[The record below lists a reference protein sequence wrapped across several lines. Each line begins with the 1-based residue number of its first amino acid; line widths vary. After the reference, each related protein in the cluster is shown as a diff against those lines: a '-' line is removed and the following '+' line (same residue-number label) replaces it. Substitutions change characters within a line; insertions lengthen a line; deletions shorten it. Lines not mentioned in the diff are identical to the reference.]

1 MPVPGV
7 SPAAVVP
14 APAPGAP
21 PTAAV
26 GPGGTAPLPG
36 GVLSAPPAAIPAPS
50 IAGTVAPA
58 AVPVASEESGVLAEP
73 EQPFFSVML
82 LDGQPIEFPVEM
94 TGSEQDLG
102 HGPVI
107 LQPNGRGVET
117 TTHKYIAFDSG
128 EKALYDLVS
137 DPDGQNNIAID
148 PAQSAL
154 MQELSAKLANFPT
167 AVPSPNPV
175 EQTAPA
181 PMEAIPVPPTP
192 DIPKVA
198 VPAPISVTPVEPQP
212 TTDTPPVPL
221 PTNKP
226 VGILPPPLPKPS
238 EIKLPEPGLPPG
250 VGDSDGGEEFV
261 SAILPPPKPSATVP
275 AEIELPKPGL
285 PKPSEVPEL
294 KTPGKPIIPPP
305 LPKPTEKAS
314 EEGKKPPLPPLPK
327 NPEKGQESTELKKD
341 LLEAFDTD
349 GDGKISEEEKPTE
362 EQLQKF
368 TARRREKPIV
378 DPLDNKRKSRI
389 EAESAVKTAMRE
401 LEEARMRE
409 EMAEREE
416 LEAHKNTFEKSQRG
430 REQCDEEIS
439 KLKQTDQSRHE
450 KAEATIAKLKQEF
463 EHKEELIRHGVRNK
477 KAARL
482 EDEDRIRD
490 LDNDLANLH
499 EEDEE
504 KQRKAEEEDHRIAEE
519 RRVAKELYLERVR
532 AGEEEKEARLEDK
545 ARQEEGEESLKQELQ
560 GEEVQLQEKLRG
572 IKFEEDDEHSRVEH
586 TVEVLERNREKFI
599 SQENIE
605 DQEIR
610 DLTAKAEARRMAIT
624 NEKKVE
630 RRMAVAE
637 HEANLINL
645 ARAEE
650 KPGEEIAIDLKQS
663 SAADVES
670 PSPPEIESKAGKPV
684 LPTPEL
690 IPVEVKALSP
700 TLPALPIPV
709 IAEGKAAKPNLPPL
723 PASVKRKSGD
733 EDVVLPAIIEPGS
746 KSSLPVIVGDDE
758 KPAFPV
764 AEFSVPANELVL
776 EEKQEKKGKL
786 FGKLFGDK
794 NKDQPES
801 VVPGL
806 PPLPEPKTGGFEPDL
821 PPLPKPVTEGPEPN
835 LPPLPIAGLAPAK
848 TAADIPA
855 LPPLPS
861 AKAELPPLPR
871 GQEKDS
877 TGELERKTLERKLE
891 RIADDRAERMN
902 ESVAIEPSVL
912 SLPKPKVAGDLPPLP
927 SKARG
932 PKPEVSV
939 PPKPAVL
946 PTPRVSSEGLPPLP
960 SAGGDKTA
968 LPPLPKPGVGP
979 SLPKPTGLAG
989 GLPPLAS
996 VGGDKTALPQLP
1008 KLGAAPSLP
1017 KSDGLAGGLPPLPSA
1032 GGAKIALPQLPKP
1045 GAAPSLPKPDGLAG
1059 GLPPLP
1065 SAGGDELGLPPLPKP
1080 GDTPGGLPPLPG
1092 KDK

>member
-1 MPVPGV
+1 MSEGQPPAPPGGA
-7 SPAAVVP
+7 PPTAAAVP
-14 APAPGAP
+14 APAPGVPPTAAAVPAPAPGVPPTAAAVPAPAPEAP

-50 IAGTVAPA
+50 IEGTVAPTP
-58 AVPVASEESGVLAEP
+58 VPVASEESGVLAEP

-102 HGPVI
+102 QGPVI

-128 EKALYDLVS
+128 ETALYDLVS

-154 MQELSAKLANFPT
+154 VQELSAKLANFPT
-167 AVPSPNPV
+167 VVPSPNPV

-181 PMEAIPVPPTP
+181 PIEAIPVPPTP

-198 VPAPISVTPVEPQP
+198 APAPISAIPVGPQP

-250 VGDSDGGEEFV
+250 VGDSDVSEESV
-261 SAILPPPKPSATVP
+261 SAVLPPPKPTVS

-294 KTPGKPIIPPP
+294 KTPGKPVIPPP
-305 LPKPTEKAS
+305 LPSSGQTEKPTLPIPSLPKPTEKAS
-314 EEGKKPPLPPLPK
+314 EEGKKSPLPPLPK
-327 NPEKGQESTELKKD
+327 SPVKTDLETEKGQESAELKKD

-349 GDGKISEEEKPTE
+349 GDGKISEKEKPTE
-362 EQLQKF
+362 EQLEKF

-416 LEAHKNTFEKSQRG
+416 LEAHKNTFEKAQRG
-430 REQCDEEIS
+430 REQCDEEID
-439 KLKQTDQSRHE
+439 KLRQADQSRHE

-490 LDNDLANLH
+490 LDNDLASLH
-499 EEDEE
+499 EEAEE
-504 KQRKAEEEDHRIAEE
+504 KERKAEEEDKRIAEE

-532 AGEEEKEARLEDK
+532 ASEEEKEARLADK
-545 ARQEEGEESLKQELQ
+545 SIQEEEEESLKQELQ
-560 GEEVQLQEKLRG
+560 SEEVLLQEKLRG

-586 TVEVLERNREKFI
+586 EVEVLERNREKFI

-645 ARAEE
+645 ARTEE

-663 SAADVES
+663 SAADEEP
-670 PSPPEIESKAGKPV
+670 PSPELAPV
-684 LPTPEL
+684 GLKSL
-690 IPVEVKALSP
+690 R
-700 TLPALPIPV
+700 PALPAVPV
-709 IAEGKAAKPNLPPL
+709 PVVAEEKVAKPNLPEL
-723 PASVKRKSGD
+723 PPSAKSKSDD
-733 EDVVLPAIIEPGS
+733 EDDVLPAIIKPGS
-746 KSSLPVIVGDDE
+746 KSVLPVITEDDE
-758 KPAFPV
+758 KPAFPL
-764 AEFSVPANELVL
+764 AEFSVPANEPIS

-794 NKDQPES
+794 NKDQPGS
-801 VVPGL
+801 GLSGL
-806 PPLPEPKTGGFEPDL
+806 PPLPASKTGGSEPNL
-821 PPLPKPVTEGPEPN
+821 PPLPKPVTEGPEPD
-835 LPPLPIAGLAPAK
+835 LPALPVAGLAPSK
-848 TAADIPA
+848 KAADIPP

-861 AKAELPPLPR
+861 SKAELSSIPR
-871 GQEKDS
+871 GEEKGS

-891 RIADDRAERMN
+891 RIADERAERMN
-902 ESVAIEPSVL
+902 DLAAIEPSVP
-912 SLPKPKVAGDLPPLP
+912 SLPKPKAAGDLPALP
-927 SKARG
+927 SMAG
-932 PKPEVSV
+932 SPKPEVSV
-939 PPKPAVL
+939 PLKPASS
-946 PTPRVSSEGLPPLP
+946 PPPKTPSEGLPPLP
-960 SAGGDKTA
+960 STGGGGKAA
-968 LPPLPKPGVGP
+968 LPPLPK
-979 SLPKPTGLAG
+979 S
-989 GLPPLAS
+989 
-996 VGGDKTALPQLP
+996 
-1008 KLGAAPSLP
+1008 
-1017 KSDGLAGGLPPLPSA
+1017 
-1032 GGAKIALPQLPKP
+1032 
-1045 GAAPSLPKPDGLAG
+1045 GAAPSLPKPDGPTG

-1065 SAGGDELGLPPLPKP
+1065 AAGGDKLGLPPLPKP
-1080 GDTPGGLPPLPG
+1080 GDAPGGLPPLPG